1 LEKKLETGKL
11 YIVATP
17 IGNQGDISKRC
28 IEIFNEVHCIAAE
41 NTRNSSNLLSS
52 FNVKKQ
58 LVSFHEH
65 NESKVAKRLIKR
77 IQNGDSIALI
87 SDAGTPCINDPGY
100 RLVLLAHEN
109 GITVSPV
116 PGPSSIVAALSVSG
130 LPSDRFIFEGFL
142 PSKSDQRK
150 AKLEKLANEER
161 TLIFLVSVHK
171 MHRSI
176 EDMILIFGGERQ
188 AFIGREMTKLHE
200 QCVRVRLKKILLM
213 IEEGEIPKKG
223 EFVLIVEGKRKI
235 DQNQNQS
242 LFLARKL
249 IIELMKINSNNEIID
264 VITKAMDLRRN
275 EIYKLILEIKKEKD

>member
-142 PSKSDQRK
+142 PPKSDQRK
-150 AKLEKLANEER
+150 TKLEKLSNEER

-171 MHRSI
+171 ICHAI

>member
-1 LEKKLETGKL
+1 MEKKLETGKL